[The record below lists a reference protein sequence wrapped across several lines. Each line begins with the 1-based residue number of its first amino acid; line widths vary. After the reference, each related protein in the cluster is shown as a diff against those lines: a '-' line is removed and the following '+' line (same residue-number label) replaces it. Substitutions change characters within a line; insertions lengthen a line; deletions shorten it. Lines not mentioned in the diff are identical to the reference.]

1 MSMAQGGAE
10 MGGSLGGMMS
20 LGIGALTGWG
30 KPPGISRSKTAKFV
44 GNTFMG
50 ASGGGLTTY
59 FDEAEAKKSGYGF
72 KVQVDPERW
81 ALINGIRDA
90 ADRTAAGLGD
100 LRAKVTPGFG
110 ALTEAAVQ
118 SIRNAEERGKSDL
131 AASFARRR
139 LAGSSFAAD
148 KLSNLSAEAA
158 QAERQARAESYLQ
171 ELQLNADLLKQ
182 QAAYEAQSFQTELDE
197 LNLELSLVQPI
208 QGQMNATTS
217 AFNAAM
223 TQAGQDYQQQM
234 YKLFTWASVTGGAGA
249 GRMGGAAAGSMMG
262 SG

>member
-10 MGGSLGGMMS
+10 MGGSLGGMLS

-30 KPPGISRSKTAKFV
+30 KPPGISRSKTAKYI

-50 ASGGGLTTY
+50 SRAGGLTTY
-59 FDEAEAKKSGYGF
+59 FDEAEAKKSGFGF
-72 KVQVDPERW
+72 KVQREDNRQAMITGLRNSLE
-81 ALINGIRDA
+81 N
-90 ADRTAAGLGD
+90 TAAGLGG
-100 LRAKVTPGFG
+100 LRAQVSPGFG

-118 SIRNAEERGKSDL
+118 SIRNAEERGRSDL

-148 KLSNLSAEAA
+148 KMSNLSAEAA
-158 QAERQARAESYLQ
+158 QAERQARSEAFLQ
-171 ELQLNADLLKQ
+171 ELQLTADLLKQ
-182 QAAYEAQSFQTELDE
+182 QAAYEQQSFQTELDQ

-208 QGQMNATTS
+208 QSQMNATTS

-223 TQAGQDYQQQM
+223 TQAGMDYQQQM
-234 YKLFTWASVTGGAGA
+234 YKLFTWANVTGGAGA
-249 GRMGGAAAGSMMG
+249 GRMGGAAAGTMMG
-262 SG
+262 GG